1 VISADEESG
10 KVVHVNFVSDELK
23 SRGLDART
31 WAAKVSEI
39 LGGKVS
45 LTTVKFPPL
54 LKTLYFRLVAKTT
67 VLKVRALMWTRFKKL
82 WQ

>member
-10 KVVHVNFVSDELK
+10 KVVHVNFVSDKLK

-45 LTTVKFPPL
+45 LATVKFPPL
-54 LKTLYFRLVAKTT
+54 LKTP
-67 VLKVRALMWTRFKKL
+67 
-82 WQ
+82 